1 MAIFKSTDKGPVALS
16 GQEEAEILALWAQND
31 SLPNKKTRIRVAIND
46 ERKSRQNSGVTVDG
60 ILYGSDLNS
69 RVELSNAYIYLVR
82 NQGALVNVESK
93 SGEMFSLD
101 IKGVEAIYDAVN
113 GYVNAVYDAA
123 RQHYDN
129 LKILTKANIDSYD
142 VKSLWP

>member
-1 MAIFKSTDKGPVALS
+1 MAIFKSTDRGPVALS

>member
-1 MAIFKSTDKGPVALS
+1 MAIFKSTDKGMVALS
-16 GQEEAEILALWAQND
+16 GQDEAEILELWAKSE
-31 SLPNKKTRIRVAIND
+31 SLPNKKARMRAAIND
-46 ERKSRQNSGVTVDG
+46 ERKTRQNSGVTIGGV
-60 ILYGSDLNS
+60 LYGSDLNS

-82 NQGALVNVESK
+82 NEGAMVNVESK

-113 GYVNAVYDAA
+113 GHVSAVYDVAK
-123 RQHYDN
+123 QHYNN
-129 LKILTKANIDSYD
+129 LKLLTKINIDSYD

>member
-1 MAIFKSTDKGPVALS
+1 MAIFKSTDRGPVALS

-113 GYVNAVYDAA
+113 GHVNAVYDVA